1 LHPKAGWVIAPKGRV
16 GEHLR
21 LDRVDVDENL
31 RSNRVDE
38 HPRSYMIFS
47 LFDYIALKTW
57 WMSII

>member
-1 LHPKAGWVIAPKGRV
+1 MIASKGRV

-38 HPRSYMIFS
+38 HLRSYMIFGLFD
-47 LFDYIALKTW
+47 LFDYIASKTH

>member
-1 LHPKAGWVIAPKGRV
+1 MIAPKGRV

-38 HPRSYMIFS
+38 HPRSYMIFG
-47 LFDYIALKTW
+47 LFDYIPFKTW

>member
-1 LHPKAGWVIAPKGRV
+1 MIASKGRV

-31 RSNRVDE
+31 RPNRVDK
-38 HPRSYMIFS
+38 HPRSYMIFGLFA
-47 LFDYIALKTW
+47 LFDYIALKTR